1 MKRLTTLFS
10 HLYRQYGADGP
21 LPEQVVAAVWT
32 EIVGGPLARRTRPVK
47 ISRSKL
53 VVLVA
58 SSTWKQQLSV
68 LRGEIVRRLNQLL
81 GIDIVRVEFRI
92 DSRVEQAPR
101 ELSQVPPKRISTP
114 VELPL
119 QGIAD
124 EELRDRIQAAAAACL
139 DRCK

>member
-1 MKRLTTLFS
+1 M
-10 HLYRQYGADGP
+10 
-21 LPEQVVAAVWT
+21 
-32 EIVGGPLARRTRPVK
+32 
-47 ISRSKL
+47 
-53 VVLVA
+53 A

>member
-10 HLYRQYGADGP
+10 DLYRQYGADDP

-53 VVLVA
+53 VVLVP
-58 SSTWKQQLSV
+58 SSTWKQQLSA

-92 DSRVEQAPR
+92 DSTVEQAPR
-101 ELSQVPPKRISTP
+101 ELTPAPPKKISTP

-124 EELRDRIQAAAAACL
+124 EELRDRIQAAATACL
-139 DRCK
+139 NRCK